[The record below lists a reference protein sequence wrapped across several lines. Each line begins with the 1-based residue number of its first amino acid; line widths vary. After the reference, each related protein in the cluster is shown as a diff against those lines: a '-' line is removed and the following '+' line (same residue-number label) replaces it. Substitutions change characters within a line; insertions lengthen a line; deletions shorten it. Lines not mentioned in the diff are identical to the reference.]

1 MEVTDADR
9 ATTTMDGLLERIR
22 ELEEKLEKLLRDHKC
37 LHEAFVK
44 MYEDQRRRER
54 VL

>member
-1 MEVTDADR
+1 MEKEEGVLTLKDIEERLR
-9 ATTTMDGLLERIR
+9 A
-22 ELEEKLEKLLRDHKC
+22 LEEKLEKLTKECRLVQ
-37 LHEAFVK
+37 EALVK

>member
-1 MEVTDADR
+1 MEKEEGVLTLKDIEERLR
-9 ATTTMDGLLERIR
+9 A
-22 ELEEKLEKLLRDHKC
+22 LEEKLEKLTREYRLVQ
-37 LHEAFVK
+37 EALVK